1 MSWWNASS
9 FSDLAS
15 QAIKNAQKKIDKV
28 LDIDEEGLQQPK
40 ASSVVKPSKK
50 ETPSSEKK
58 NDFWNTWMPAP
69 QSDEAEGGTE
79 EEKARSSWSMP
90 WGSTHQDIEPEAKS
104 ESQTTAENKS
114 TKPKLKVSS
123 AGQQSSSSQ
132 KGQGKT
138 SKRTSDKIAK
148 SSSDDNK
155 KSVGNIPVVESKE
168 KVENWDSSSAW
179 ASDSLIQWQGEGH
192 QDVGGDLESEGQSQQ
207 HESLKVSSI
216 LESQNS
222 EKADISPEHVD
233 DRTVKTDE
241 EVDSKKDKLVKSSP
255 EDDTLAS
262 NSDKGLDKDIS
273 DTLSDDKSADCKTD
287 KSSSISVIES
297 TEGVISLSD
306 DSDQDGKPSV
316 NKSDESSSVQ
326 LLQADSEEKIH
337 SDELLEEDD
346 KYAVDLDNVVIEP
359 SVNQVSESALT
370 SVIEQEVKEDP
381 SATETESELVIRE
394 NVNAEKQEAS
404 SDLTSYSTEEKD
416 SETQKEE
423 SRDLSESVS
432 DSGSMMT
439 KRDLKEIDSDNI
451 LAQSSISSG
460 SGEGQGDEGIKDN
473 PITETDVLESLAS
486 VHSPSTCSSVCSSD
500 TSKLDSSMDTHTSE
514 DTVVDNRGE
523 EEVLGEVTPEEQISA
538 KEVSS
543 VESIASMKTLD
554 SSQVCPEESERR
566 DSTEFQDDSRKITDS
581 MFSVSSSSSYV
592 KCMIEEAMEDNGRS
606 EDNNSDCHSTGGEKS
621 ECSRSTGGH
630 ESGDE
635 IDTTTSS
642 DIEIISTPNS
652 INNGDHTNK
661 MVDLSP
667 LKIALQKTARRES
680 PTHRRTDSASSSST
694 HSRDG
699 QGEQLSPGR
708 DSLEDESPY
717 ELAPV
722 REEKGDPYMNQQ
734 KVLKLQTVPEN
745 TEVHLSRERFCDP
758 TSTSMNSETTTTSV
772 TVPMKDSSPSPAPT
786 PPRNGSSD
794 GGKKMADMAEVI
806 EARESKLIQLSKEN
820 NDLMETNSI
829 LRNQLQQL
837 EESREMEL
845 EDVSKVSSE
854 FANRIAESEK
864 KLNTV
869 IRERDSARKDLQK
882 SHEEFSKRVRGYELE
897 AEEKDQQIAELLQEG
912 EKLSKHQLQSNNI
925 VKKLRAKEKENDS
938 LLTSQ
943 KNQLDTQRKE
953 LEHLRTVCESKDAME
968 KKQTE
973 GINQLNSAVQKQ
985 DREISKLKSELT
997 DAQERVRGLQAAL
1010 DNSYKEIA
1018 ELHKSKAAQDSKV
1031 QETALSLEMS
1041 VREELKATLTKEQ
1054 FSFKQEREALI
1065 NQIED
1070 LRMSMSRMEKEHN
1083 RREDML
1089 RQEISDLQMHLQEDE
1104 ARNQD
1109 VTQTVTTATRPLLRQ
1124 IENLQTTY
1132 AVQSSS
1138 WEKLEK
1144 TLTDRIVDIQ
1154 TQLSVAVEKERSASE
1169 NVIDLTSNVTAL
1181 ESQNC
1186 RLRQEKSQHVA
1197 QLEML
1202 KTRVE
1207 VLEDAKNSETAQIEV
1222 LKHQMSQELSEVK
1235 KEKMFLESQL
1245 DMERTKL
1252 DQEKK
1257 KMAITQ
1263 DQIAQLEREIQRP
1276 QSRGSMSASPQ
1287 NVQRMDSISSFSE
1300 PPALNTSFTQDDLDR
1315 NFLLSP
1321 GSSGL
1326 VSLSKSSLYENVR
1339 HSGAANLLENL
1350 QSQLK
1355 LREGEIVQLQSDIQQ
1370 LERTRESMARE
1381 LVNLTNQN
1389 EDLKAKV
1396 ESLPEI
1402 KIQMQDLNQRYNA
1415 MLQMYGEKV
1424 EEAEELK
1431 MDLHDVKEMY
1441 KTQID
1446 HLLTK

>member
-28 LDIDEEGLQQPK
+28 LEIDEEGLK
-40 ASSVVKPSKK
+40 ETKPSTINKPTK
-50 ETPSSEKK
+50 EETSKQETKD
-58 NDFWNTWMPAP
+58 DFWNTWVPSP
-69 QSDEAEGGTE
+69 QSEGAEGATE
-79 EEKARSSWSMP
+79 KEGARSSWSTMP
-90 WGSTHQDIEPEAKS
+90 WGSVHQDLEPKKKTSPTLPTSPESKGMKQKALDPISTTVQQSGVSKKAGHSAKS
-104 ESQTTAENKS
+104 EGKS
-114 TKPKLKVSS
+114 
-123 AGQQSSSSQ
+123 
-132 KGQGKT
+132 
-138 SKRTSDKIAK
+138 SKRSTDKVTK
-148 SSSDDNK
+148 NSSDNDRK
-155 KSVGNIPVVESKE
+155 AVGNIPVVESKE

-179 ASDSLIQWQGEGH
+179 SSEPLIAWQGEG
-192 QDVGGDLESEGQSQQ
+192 QESGADLDLEGSQHASFQGKGQELRPDSNYKKPNKENE
-207 HESLKVSSI
+207 ESLTDLCPGNKELKM
-216 LESQNS
+216 LEK
-222 EKADISPEHVD
+222 E
-233 DRTVKTDE
+233 
-241 EVDSKKDKLVKSSP
+241 DSKGDKTKELLP
-255 EDDTLAS
+255 ED
-262 NSDKGLDKDIS
+262 SDQTISSKTLDKDLS
-273 DTLSDDKSADCKTD
+273 DSLLDDKSTDCKTD

-297 TEGVISLSD
+297 VEGVISFSD
-306 DSDQDGKPSV
+306 DSDGKC
-316 NKSDESSSVQ
+316 DQSSSVS
-326 LLQADSEEKIH
+326 LLQTDSGEMFPCH
-337 SDELLEEDD
+337 SEGIEDHTI
-346 KYAVDLDNVVIEP
+346 DLDSVVIQTSETQDSGMAS
-359 SVNQVSESALT
+359 SVMDH
-370 SVIEQEVKEDP
+370 EVKESPNPAD
-381 SATETESELVIRE
+381 TGSELVICE
-394 NVNAEKQEAS
+394 NIDTEKHAS
-404 SDLTSYSTEEKD
+404 EGKD
-416 SETQKEE
+416 SETQDDKEE
-423 SRDLSESVS
+423 ALSESTS
-432 DSGSMMT
+432 DPGSVMT
-439 KRDLKEIDSDNI
+439 KIDLKETSVDADNV

-460 SGEGQGDEGIKDN
+460 SGEGTMEEIIKD
-473 PITETDVLESLAS
+473 PGVTEIDVLESLGS
-486 VHSPSTCSSVCSSD
+486 VHSPSTCSSLCSSD

-523 EEVLGEVTPEEQISA
+523 DERVGEISQEEEISAGEVTPEEASY
-538 KEVSS
+538 KEVTQNTMSGS
-543 VESIASMKTLD
+543 VQV
-554 SSQVCPEESERR
+554 SQQETGGQDLAEI
-566 DSTEFQDDSRKITDS
+566 QDDSHKITDS

-592 KCMIEEAMEDNGRS
+592 KCMIEEAMEDNSRS

-621 ECSRSTGGH
+621 ECSRSTGGQ
-630 ESGDE
+630 ESGDD

-652 INNGDHTNK
+652 INNGEPNK

-694 HSRDG
+694 HSREG

-708 DSLEDESPY
+708 DSLEDESQY

-722 REEKGDPYMNQQ
+722 REEKGDPYMIPQ
-734 KVLKLQTVPEN
+734 KVLKKRRLMRGCTLQTVPEH
-745 TEVHLSRERFCDP
+745 TEVRLTRDSYCDS
-758 TSTSMNSETTTTSV
+758 TSTSMASESTTTNNT
-772 TVPMKDSSPSPAPT
+772 PT
-786 PPRNGSSD
+786 PPISPQTGISA
-794 GGKKMADMAEVI
+794 GGQKMAEMEEVI
-806 EARESKLIQLSKEN
+806 LARESKLVQLSKEN
-820 NDLMETNSI
+820 NDLLETNSI
-829 LRNQLQQL
+829 LRNQIQQL
-837 EESREMEL
+837 EETRELEL
-845 EDVSKVSSE
+845 EDVSKVSTE
-854 FANRIAESEK
+854 FAGRIAESEK
-864 KLNTV
+864 KLNSV
-869 IRERDSARKDLQK
+869 IRERDTARKDLQK
-882 SHEEFSKRVRGYELE
+882 SFDDFAKKVRGFQSEI
-897 AEEKDQQIAELLQEG
+897 EEKDQQIAELLQEG
-912 EKLSKHQLQSNNI
+912 EKLSKQQLQSNNI
-925 VKKLRAKEKENDS
+925 VKKLRVKEKENDS

-943 KNQLDTQRKE
+943 KKQIDDQQKE
-953 LEHLRTVCESKDAME
+953 LDHLRTVCESKDVME
-968 KKQTE
+968 KKQTD
-973 GINQLNSAVQKQ
+973 GITQLNSAVQKQ
-985 DREISKLKSELT
+985 EREISKLKGELT

-1065 NQIED
+1065 AQIED

-1109 VTQTVTTATRPLLRQ
+1109 LTHSVTSATRPLLRQ
-1124 IENLQTTY
+1124 IENLQSTY
-1132 AVQSSS
+1132 AAQSTS

-1144 TLTDRIVDIQ
+1144 TLTDRIVD
-1154 TQLSVAVEKERSASE
+1154 TQSQLAIAVEKERSANE

-1186 RLRQEKSQHVA
+1186 RLRQEKSQHIA

-1207 VLEDAKNSETAQIEV
+1207 VLEDAKNSETAQIEIV
-1222 LKHQMSQELSEVK
+1222 KHQMSQELSEVK
-1235 KEKMFLESQL
+1235 KEKMFLETQL

-1257 KMAITQ
+1257 KMAIAQ

-1276 QSRGSMSASPQ
+1276 HSRGSMSPQ
-1287 NVQRMDSISSFSE
+1287 NLQRMDSMSSFGE
-1300 PPALNTSFTQDDLDR
+1300 PSALNTSFTQDDLER

-1326 VSLSKSSLYENVR
+1326 GSLTKSSLYENIR

-1355 LREGEIVQLQSDIQQ
+1355 LREGEITQLQSEIQQ

-1389 EDLKAKV
+1389 EDLKSQV
-1396 ESLPEI
+1396 ESLPVI
-1402 KIQMQDLNQRYNA
+1402 KNQMQDLNQRYNA

>member
-734 KVLKLQTVPEN
+734 KVLK
-745 TEVHLSRERFCDP
+745 
-758 TSTSMNSETTTTSV
+758 
-772 TVPMKDSSPSPAPT
+772 
-786 PPRNGSSD
+786 
-794 GGKKMADMAEVI
+794 KMADMAEVI

>member
-717 ELAPV
+717 GENRDLPLDKQKLAPV

-734 KVLKLQTVPEN
+734 KVL
-745 TEVHLSRERFCDP
+745 
-758 TSTSMNSETTTTSV
+758 
-772 TVPMKDSSPSPAPT
+772 
-786 PPRNGSSD
+786 
-794 GGKKMADMAEVI
+794 KKMADMAEVI

>member
-28 LDIDEEGLQQPK
+28 LDIDEEGLQQSKP
-40 ASSVVKPSKK
+40 SSVNIPAK
-50 ETPSSEKK
+50 EETSTPEKK
-58 NDFWNTWMPAP
+58 NDFWNTWMPSP
-69 QSDEAEGGTE
+69 QSDKAEEGTE
-79 EEKARSSWSMP
+79 EEGARSSWSMP
-90 WGSTHQDIEPEAKS
+90 WGSVHQDVEPQSKTKS
-104 ESQTTAENKS
+104 PTTLTSSERQEKRQKS
-114 TKPKLKVSS
+114 KDPVSTTVQHSSVSKKSHGTKTE
-123 AGQQSSSSQ
+123 
-132 KGQGKT
+132 GKA
-138 SKRTSDKIAK
+138 SKRTTEKATK
-148 SSSDDNK
+148 STSDDK
-155 KSVGNIPVVESKE
+155 KVVGNIPVVESKE

-179 ASDSLIQWQGEGH
+179 TSESLLAWQGEGRE
-192 QDVGGDLESEGQSQQ
+192 VSADLELEGTQ
-207 HESLKVSSI
+207 HESLRLDSSSKSSKQEKD
-216 LESQNS
+216 ESLTDICPDNFNM
-222 EKADISPEHVD
+222 KAI
-233 DRTVKTDE
+233 KKDE
-241 EVDSKKDKLVKSSP
+241 EIDLQKDNVENLLQRDGDHTKS
-255 EDDTLAS
+255 
-262 NSDKGLDKDIS
+262 SDKGLDRN
-273 DTLSDDKSADCKTD
+273 LSDSLLDDTSADCKTE

-306 DSDQDGKPSV
+306 DSDQDGKCGV
-316 NKSDESSSVQ
+316 GKSDQSSSV
-326 LLQADSEEKIH
+326 LLVQTDST
-337 SDELLEEDD
+337 DTFPTGGNED
-346 KYAVDLDNVVIEP
+346 YAVDLDSVVIQP
-359 SVNQVSESALT
+359 SDTQVSGTT
-370 SVIEQEVKEDP
+370 SSVMDNEVKGSPAD
-381 SATETESELVIRE
+381 SESELVKCE
-394 NVNAEKQEAS
+394 NVDVEKQEAS
-404 SDLTSYSTEEKD
+404 SDLTNYSKEVND
-416 SETQKEE
+416 FETQKEKDLGE
-423 SRDLSESVS
+423 STS
-432 DSGSMMT
+432 DSGSVMT
-439 KRDLKEIDSDNI
+439 KMNLKETSADTDNI

-460 SGEGQGDEGIKDN
+460 SGEGAMEEVIKDHG
-473 PITETDVLESLAS
+473 ITETDVLESLGKCT
-486 VHSPSTCSSVCSSD
+486 SPSTCSSVCSSD

-523 EEVLGEVTPEEQISA
+523 EEAVGEITHEEQISTREVNSEGTSI
-538 KEVSS
+538 KEVT
-543 VESIASMKTLD
+543 VHETAA
-554 SSQVCPEESERR
+554 SSQAQREETDSH
-566 DSTEFQDDSRKITDS
+566 DSTEFQDDSHKITDS

-630 ESGDE
+630 ESGDD

-652 INNGDHTNK
+652 INNGDSNK

-694 HSRDG
+694 HSREG

-708 DSLEDESPY
+708 DSLEDENQYGENRDLPLDKQK
-717 ELAPV
+717 LAPV
-722 REEKGDPYMNQQ
+722 REEKGDPYMNPQ
-734 KVLKLQTVPEN
+734 KVLKLQTVPEH
-745 TEVHLSRERFCDP
+745 TEVHLSRESYCDS
-758 TSTSMNSETTTTSV
+758 TSTSMASE
-772 TVPMKDSSPSPAPT
+772 
-786 PPRNGSSD
+786 
-794 GGKKMADMAEVI
+794 KMAEMAEVI
-806 EARESKLIQLSKEN
+806 QVRESKLIQLSKDN
-820 NDLMETNSI
+820 NDLMEANSI

-837 EESREMEL
+837 EESRELEL

-864 KLNTV
+864 KLNSV
-869 IRERDSARKDLQK
+869 IRERDTARKDLQK
-882 SHEEFSKRVRGYELE
+882 SHDEFAKRIRGYDLE
-897 AEEKDQQIAELLQEG
+897 IEEKGQQIAELLQEG
-912 EKLSKHQLQSNNI
+912 EKLSKQQLQSNNI
-925 VKKLRAKEKENDS
+925 VKKLRVKEKENDS

-943 KNQLDTQRKE
+943 KNQLENQKTE
-953 LEHLRTVCESKDAME
+953 LDHLRAVCESKDAME

-985 DREISKLKSELT
+985 EREISKLKSELT

-1065 NQIED
+1065 IQIED
-1070 LRMSMSRMEKEHN
+1070 LRMSMSRMEKEHH

-1132 AVQSSS
+1132 AAQSSS

-1154 TQLSVAVEKERSASE
+1154 THLSIAVEKERSASE

-1207 VLEDAKNSETAQIEV
+1207 VLEDAKNRSV
-1222 LKHQMSQELSEVK
+1222 PNP
-1235 KEKMFLESQL
+1235 
-1245 DMERTKL
+1245 
-1252 DQEKK
+1252 
-1257 KMAITQ
+1257 
-1263 DQIAQLEREIQRP
+1263 EREIQRP
-1276 QSRGSMSASPQ
+1276 QSRGSLSASPQ

-1300 PPALNTSFTQDDLDR
+1300 PSALNTSFTQDDLDR

-1326 VSLSKSSLYENVR
+1326 GSLSKSSLYENIR
-1339 HSGAANLLENL
+1339 QSGAANLLENL

-1389 EDLKAKV
+1389 EDLKVKV
-1396 ESLPEI
+1396 QLLPEI
-1402 KIQMQDLNQRYNA
+1402 QNQMQELNQRYNA

>member
-1 MSWWNASS
+1 MSWWNASN
-9 FSDLAS
+9 FSDFAS
-15 QAIKNAQKKIDKV
+15 QAIKTAQEKIDKV
-28 LDIDEEGLQQPK
+28 LDIDEEALKQSK
-40 ASSVVKPSKK
+40 SSAVNKPSKK
-50 ETPSSEKK
+50 ETSTPETK
-58 NDFWNTWMPAP
+58 NDFWNTWMPSS
-69 QSDEAEGGTE
+69 QTE
-79 EEKARSSWSMP
+79 EEEGGAKEEGARSSWSMP
-90 WGSTHQDIEPEAKS
+90 WGSVHEDVKPKS
-104 ESQTTAENKS
+104 KEKSPTSQTTSESNEKKQIAKDPAS
-114 TKPKLKVSS
+114 TDVKHSSVSQITSHAAKLEE
-123 AGQQSSSSQ
+123 
-132 KGQGKT
+132 KT
-138 SKRTSDKIAK
+138 SKHTVDKDME
-148 SSSDDNK
+148 SSSGNDK
-155 KSVGNIPVVESKE
+155 KVVSSIPVVESKE

-179 ASDSLIQWQGEGH
+179 TSESLVAWQGEG
-192 QDVGGDLESEGQSQQ
+192 QDVSGDLDLENAQHKSIQGEGQELRLGSNFEKSYQENK
-207 HESLKVSSI
+207 ESLTDIPADNIESKTIKNVEGLDLQKEETKKLPPEDGDQSI
-216 LESQNS
+216 SF
-222 EKADISPEHVD
+222 P
-233 DRTVKTDE
+233 
-241 EVDSKKDKLVKSSP
+241 SKKGLNQEV
-255 EDDTLAS
+255 
-262 NSDKGLDKDIS
+262 SDSL
-273 DTLSDDKSADCKTD
+273 LDDKSGDSKTD
-287 KSSSISVIES
+287 KSSSVSVIES

-306 DSDQDGKPSV
+306 DSDQDGKCGV
-316 NKSDESSSVQ
+316 NMTDQSSSVSLVQ
-326 LLQADSEEKIH
+326 IDSTDKVLCPGEGSEDYSIDLDSVVIQSSDDKDSERT
-337 SDELLEEDD
+337 S
-346 KYAVDLDNVVIEP
+346 
-359 SVNQVSESALT
+359 
-370 SVIEQEVKEDP
+370 SVIDPEVNP
-381 SATETESELVIRE
+381 TPAESELEICG
-394 NVNAEKQEAS
+394 NIDSDKQEAQN
-404 SDLTSYSTEEKD
+404 DSTTYDNEEKD
-416 SETQKEE
+416 SETQNKKEIHFGE
-423 SRDLSESVS
+423 LPI
-432 DSGSMMT
+432 DSGNIET
-439 KRDLKEIDSDNI
+439 KKMDVKETMVTGDNV
-451 LAQSSISSG
+451 LVQSSVSSG
-460 SGEGQGDEGIKDN
+460 SGEGAMEEADKDRG
-473 PITETDVLESLAS
+473 ITETDVLESLGS
-486 VHSPSTCSSVCSSD
+486 VHSPSACSSVCSSD

-514 DTVVDNRGE
+514 DTVVDNRVEEEAAGEISQE
-523 EEVLGEVTPEEQISA
+523 EEVGAKLVTPEDSSLKDMTV
-538 KEVSS
+538 KETV
-543 VESIASMKTLD
+543 D
-554 SSQVCPEESERR
+554 SSQVSQEEADGREL
-566 DSTEFQDDSRKITDS
+566 TEFQEDSHKITDS

-630 ESGDE
+630 ESGDD

-652 INNGDHTNK
+652 MNNGDINK

-694 HSRDG
+694 QSREG
-699 QGEQLSPGR
+699 QAEQLSPGR
-708 DSLEDESPY
+708 DSLEDDSPY

-734 KVLKLQTVPEN
+734 KVLK
-745 TEVHLSRERFCDP
+745 
-758 TSTSMNSETTTTSV
+758 
-772 TVPMKDSSPSPAPT
+772 
-786 PPRNGSSD
+786 
-794 GGKKMADMAEVI
+794 KMAEMAEVI
-806 EARESKLIQLSKEN
+806 QARENKLLQMSKDN

-837 EESREMEL
+837 EESRELEL

-854 FANRIAESEK
+854 FASRIAESEK
-864 KLNTV
+864 KLNSV
-869 IRERDSARKDLQK
+869 IRERDTARKDLQK
-882 SHEEFSKRVRGYELE
+882 SQDDFSKRARGYELE
-897 AEEKDQQIAELLQEG
+897 IEEKNQQIAELLQEG

-925 VKKLRAKEKENDS
+925 VKKLRVKEKENDA

-943 KNQLDTQRKE
+943 KNQIDNQKKE
-953 LEHLRTVCESKDAME
+953 LDHLRTVCESKDTME

-985 DREISKLKSELT
+985 EREISKLKGELT

-1031 QETALSLEMS
+1031 QENALSLEMS

-1065 NQIED
+1065 AQIED

-1083 RREDML
+1083 RREDLL

-1132 AVQSSS
+1132 AAQSSS

-1154 TQLSVAVEKERSASE
+1154 TQLTIAVEKERSASE

-1207 VLEDAKNSETAQIEV
+1207 VLEDAKNSESAQIEV
-1222 LKHQMSQELSEVK
+1222 IKHQMSQELSEVN
-1235 KEKMFLESQL
+1235 KEKMFLETQL

-1257 KMAITQ
+1257 KLAIAQ
-1263 DQIAQLEREIQRP
+1263 DQIAQLEREVQRP
-1276 QSRGSMSASPQ
+1276 HSRGSVSPQ
-1287 NVQRMDSISSFSE
+1287 NVQRMDSMSSFGE
-1300 PPALNTSFTQDDLDR
+1300 PPALNTSFTQDDLER

-1326 VSLSKSSLYENVR
+1326 GSLTKSSLYDNIR
-1339 HSGAANLLENL
+1339 QSGAANLLENL

-1355 LREGEIVQLQSDIQQ
+1355 LRDGEIVQLQSEIQQ

-1389 EDLKAKV
+1389 EDLKGQV
-1396 ESLPEI
+1396 VSLPEI
-1402 KIQMQDLNQRYNA
+1402 KSQMQDLNQRYNA

>member
-28 LDIDEEGLQQPK
+28 LEIDEEGLK
-40 ASSVVKPSKK
+40 ETKPSTINKPTK
-50 ETPSSEKK
+50 EETSKQETKD
-58 NDFWNTWMPAP
+58 DFWNTWVPSP
-69 QSDEAEGGTE
+69 QSEGAEGATE
-79 EEKARSSWSMP
+79 KEGARSSWSTMP
-90 WGSTHQDIEPEAKS
+90 WGSVHQDLEPKKKTSPTLPTSPESKGMKQKALDPISTTVQQSGVSKKAGHSAKS
-104 ESQTTAENKS
+104 EGKS
-114 TKPKLKVSS
+114 
-123 AGQQSSSSQ
+123 
-132 KGQGKT
+132 
-138 SKRTSDKIAK
+138 SKRSTDKVTK
-148 SSSDDNK
+148 NSSDNDRK
-155 KSVGNIPVVESKE
+155 AVGNIPVVESKE

-179 ASDSLIQWQGEGH
+179 SSEPLIAWQGEG
-192 QDVGGDLESEGQSQQ
+192 QESGADLDLEGSQHASFQGKGQELRPDSNYKKPNKENE
-207 HESLKVSSI
+207 ESLTDLCPGNKELKM
-216 LESQNS
+216 LEK
-222 EKADISPEHVD
+222 E
-233 DRTVKTDE
+233 
-241 EVDSKKDKLVKSSP
+241 DSKGDKTKELLP
-255 EDDTLAS
+255 ED
-262 NSDKGLDKDIS
+262 SDQTISSKTLDKDLS
-273 DTLSDDKSADCKTD
+273 DSLLDDKSTDCKTD

-297 TEGVISLSD
+297 VEGVISFSD
-306 DSDQDGKPSV
+306 DSDGKC
-316 NKSDESSSVQ
+316 DQSSSVS
-326 LLQADSEEKIH
+326 LLQTDSGEMFPCH
-337 SDELLEEDD
+337 SEGIEDHTI
-346 KYAVDLDNVVIEP
+346 DLDSVVIQTSETQDSGMAS
-359 SVNQVSESALT
+359 SVMDH
-370 SVIEQEVKEDP
+370 EVKESPNPAD
-381 SATETESELVIRE
+381 TGSELVICE
-394 NVNAEKQEAS
+394 NIDTEKHAS
-404 SDLTSYSTEEKD
+404 EGKD
-416 SETQKEE
+416 SETQDDKEE
-423 SRDLSESVS
+423 ALSESTS
-432 DSGSMMT
+432 DPGSVMT
-439 KRDLKEIDSDNI
+439 KIDLKETSVDADNV

-460 SGEGQGDEGIKDN
+460 SGEGTMEEIIKD
-473 PITETDVLESLAS
+473 PGVTEIDVLESLGS
-486 VHSPSTCSSVCSSD
+486 VHSPSTCSSLCSSD

-523 EEVLGEVTPEEQISA
+523 DERVGEISQEEEISAGEVTPEEASY
-538 KEVSS
+538 KEVTQNTMSGS
-543 VESIASMKTLD
+543 VQV
-554 SSQVCPEESERR
+554 SQQETGGQDLAEI
-566 DSTEFQDDSRKITDS
+566 QDDSHKITDS

-592 KCMIEEAMEDNGRS
+592 KCMIEEAMEDNSRS

-621 ECSRSTGGH
+621 ECSRSTGGQ
-630 ESGDE
+630 ESGDD

-652 INNGDHTNK
+652 INNGEPNK

-694 HSRDG
+694 HSREG

-708 DSLEDESPY
+708 DSLEDESQY

-722 REEKGDPYMNQQ
+722 REEKGDPYMIPQ
-734 KVLKLQTVPEN
+734 KVLK
-745 TEVHLSRERFCDP
+745 
-758 TSTSMNSETTTTSV
+758 
-772 TVPMKDSSPSPAPT
+772 
-786 PPRNGSSD
+786 
-794 GGKKMADMAEVI
+794 KMAEMEEVI
-806 EARESKLIQLSKEN
+806 LARESKLVQLSKEN
-820 NDLMETNSI
+820 NDLLETNSI
-829 LRNQLQQL
+829 LRNQIQQL
-837 EESREMEL
+837 EETRELEL
-845 EDVSKVSSE
+845 EDVSKVSTE
-854 FANRIAESEK
+854 FAGRIAESEK
-864 KLNTV
+864 KLNSV
-869 IRERDSARKDLQK
+869 IRERDTARKDLQK
-882 SHEEFSKRVRGYELE
+882 SFDDFAKKVRGFQSEI
-897 AEEKDQQIAELLQEG
+897 EEKDQQIAELLQEG
-912 EKLSKHQLQSNNI
+912 EKLSKQQLQSNNI
-925 VKKLRAKEKENDS
+925 VKKLRVKEKENDS

-943 KNQLDTQRKE
+943 KKQIDDQQKE
-953 LEHLRTVCESKDAME
+953 LDHLRTVCESKDVME
-968 KKQTE
+968 KKQTD
-973 GINQLNSAVQKQ
+973 GITQLNSAVQKQ
-985 DREISKLKSELT
+985 EREISKLKGELT

-1065 NQIED
+1065 AQIED

-1109 VTQTVTTATRPLLRQ
+1109 LTHSVTSATRPLLRQ
-1124 IENLQTTY
+1124 IENLQSTY
-1132 AVQSSS
+1132 AAQSTS

-1144 TLTDRIVDIQ
+1144 TLTDRIVD
-1154 TQLSVAVEKERSASE
+1154 TQSQLAIAVEKERSANE

-1186 RLRQEKSQHVA
+1186 RLRQEKSQHIA

-1207 VLEDAKNSETAQIEV
+1207 VLEDAKNSETAQIEIV
-1222 LKHQMSQELSEVK
+1222 KHQMSQELSEVK
-1235 KEKMFLESQL
+1235 KEKMFLETQL

-1257 KMAITQ
+1257 KMAIAQ

-1276 QSRGSMSASPQ
+1276 HSRGSMSPQ
-1287 NVQRMDSISSFSE
+1287 NLQRMDSMSSFGE
-1300 PPALNTSFTQDDLDR
+1300 PSALNTSFTQDDLER

-1326 VSLSKSSLYENVR
+1326 GSLTKSSLYENIR

-1355 LREGEIVQLQSDIQQ
+1355 LREGEITQLQSEIQQ

-1389 EDLKAKV
+1389 EDLKSQV
-1396 ESLPEI
+1396 ESLPVI
-1402 KIQMQDLNQRYNA
+1402 KNQMQDLNQRYNA